1 MQQAVDTDLLEQG
14 DTGAKRLTIFDNIH
28 ALGDKEDYKERN
40 SSKCSDSSYQD
51 TMEQTLGSSYDGATE
66 SEDFAEVIENI
77 QLDLSLGDIPIV
89 D

>member
-14 DTGAKRLTIFDNIH
+14 DTGAKRLTIFENIH

-51 TMEQTLGSSYDGATE
+51 TMEQTLDSSYDGATE